1 MSLVQIQDLS
11 YTYPGAEGIEALR
24 GISFEVRENEFV
36 SVIGPSGCGKS
47 TLLRLVADLLPLTSG
62 TVLIDGAPAAVARR
76 RRDIGFV
83 FQEPALMLWRTASRN
98 VRLPLE
104 VLGRGGSSIG
114 VGQDRST
121 RASAASQTVVQN
133 LLELV
138 GLQDFAG
145 KRPDQLSGGMRQRV
159 SIARALTYE
168 PRLLLMDEPFGA
180 LDQITR
186 DEMNQ
191 ELLKVWE
198 QKQSTVVFVTHSLAE
213 AIYLSD
219 RVVVLTPRPGRIAD
233 IVDVPLERPRDAAVK
248 RTPLFFETET
258 RVLGALEGRPAH
270 G

>member
-1 MSLVQIQDLS
+1 MSVVQIQDLS
-11 YTYPGAEGIEALR
+11 YTYPGVEGVEALC

-47 TLLRLVADLLPLTSG
+47 TLLRLVADLLPLTAG
-62 TVLIDGAPAAVARR
+62 AVLVDGAPAAVARR

-83 FQEPALMLWRTASRN
+83 FQEPALMPWRTASWN

-104 VLGRGGSSIG
+104 ILRRRGNPIDVERDSTTGASTGS
-114 VGQDRST
+114 Q
-121 RASAASQTVVQN
+121 AVVQS

-138 GLQDFAG
+138 GLQDFGG

-186 DEMNQ
+186 DEMNH

-198 QKQSTVVFVTHSLAE
+198 QKKSTVLFVTHSLAE

-233 IVDVPLERPRDAAVK
+233 IVDVPLERPRDHAVK

-258 RVLGALEGRPAH
+258 RVLGALEGRVLH